1 MFVSV
6 FAGRCSFDEM
16 DVAAAAHFDGRA
28 GSAAEFMVMAIA
40 GIRSKFNFMDVT
52 AVARDGV
59 A

>member
-6 FAGRCSFDEM
+6 FAGRRSFDEM
-16 DVAAAAHFDGRA
+16 DVAAAAYFDGWT
-28 GSAAEFMVMAIA
+28 GSAAKFMVMAIA
-40 GIRSKFNFMDVT
+40 GIRSKFNFVDMA